1 MKNYY
6 VCFFV
11 ETRLKMAKPVT
22 LPDLKARFH
31 LSQKQLDQQVSED
44 HLLEVSMIID
54 DHQVLGP
61 HLRLSEPAMATIN
74 PNLHITLQRMKMLQ
88 MWRQQYAWK
97 ATYNEIIKI
106 LLSLAKADQAQC
118 VCELLTK
125 CKYYTAWSC
134 GYRHVVKDC
143 CYNYYCVY
151 APYECVSTIPT

>member
-22 LPDLKARFH
+22 LPDLKAKFH

-54 DHQVLGP
+54 NHQVLGP
-61 HLRLSEPAMATIN
+61 HLGLPGPAMATIN
-74 PNLHITLQRMKMLQ
+74 PNLDITLQRMQMLQ
-88 MWRQQYAWK
+88 MWRQRYAYN
-97 ATYNEIIKI
+97 ATYNAIIEI
-106 LLSLAKADQAQC
+106 LLKLGKAQQARC

-134 GYRHVVKDC
+134 GYRHVVKRL
-143 CYNYYCVY
+143 
-151 APYECVSTIPT
+151 S